1 MKRLFFSILSIITVS
16 AFAQQEKAAVKP
28 RWQYAGIVQGGLIGG
43 GSEGD
48 YSVQTIQGIQKGA
61 WLLGI
66 GAGIDNY
73 VAPGFPIVAH
83 GQYSYGKRRAKPF
96 AYAQAGP
103 QIPWAKNEWDD
114 KIFGQDQYEMKTGW
128 LAEGGIGYS
137 LPMGKRLRFLTSLGY
152 SVKQVKYDEAKSPYS
167 WLFSS
172 FWAPDGRFAPSG
184 EPIALTYYHQKLT
197 MNRLVLKIGVQ
208 F

>member
-28 RWQYAGIVQGGLIGG
+28 RWQYAGIVQGGLIVG

-48 YSVQTIQGIQKGA
+48 YSVQTIQGIKKGP

-73 VAPGFPIVAH
+73 VAPGFPVVAH
-83 GQYSYGKRRAKPF
+83 GQFSYGKRRSKPF

-114 KIFGQDQYEMKTGW
+114 KILERDRYKLKAGW
-128 LAEGGIGYS
+128 LAEGGLGYGFPMGKKMKLLTSIGYS
-137 LPMGKRLRFLTSLGY
+137 I
-152 SVKQVKYDEAKSPYS
+152 KQANYDEFQMP
-167 WLFSS
+167 WMWMISS
-172 FWAPDGRFAPSG
+172 MWPPTGGTMGP
-184 EPIALTYYHQKLT
+184 PYHQKLT
-197 MNRLVLKIGVQ
+197 MNRLVMKVGVQ